1 LDHQRLGYPRRFVR
15 VPGKVRRA
23 PERTRRAVRA
33 LIDDPIEI
41 LAYAPEV
48 VFRQWDHPV
57 AYAIDEDWGSAFHQ
71 LLGMPWPCPELEA
84 YHRVWNEI
92 GRDLAAA
99 GLATGRYV
107 YGGYSDADAGL
118 AGAAWCAV
126 RHLGPSKAVE
136 TGVARGVTSRV
147 ILEALS
153 LSDEG
158 RLWSVDLPHPFAPE
172 LHCQTA
178 AAIPERRHD
187 RWTYVRGSSR
197 RQLPALLSHL
207 GEIDMFVHDSLHT
220 NRNMRFEM
228 RLAWSALRPGG
239 IMLVDDVFNQSF
251 RDFVRD
257 ARPIGT
263 GVYRSADGTWM
274 FGAARKAT

>member
-1 LDHQRLGYPRRFVR
+1 M
-15 VPGKVRRA
+15 
-23 PERTRRAVRA
+23 RA
-33 LIDDPIEI
+33 LIDDPVEI
-41 LAYAPEV
+41 MVYAPEV

-57 AYAIDEDWGSAFHQ
+57 AYKIEEDWASAFHR
-71 LLGMPWPCPELEA
+71 LLGMPWPCPELES
-84 YHRVWNEI
+84 YRQVWAAI
-92 GRDLAAA
+92 GRDLTAA

-126 RHLGPSKAVE
+126 RHLRPSQVVE

-147 ILEALS
+147 TLQALS
-153 LSDEG
+153 LNDHG

-172 LHCQTA
+172 LHSQTA
-178 AAIPERRHD
+178 AAIPGQRHD

-197 RQLPALLSHL
+197 RRLPGLLSQL
-207 GEIDMFVHDSLHT
+207 GQIDMFVHDSLHT
-220 NRNMRFEM
+220 SRNMLFEM

-251 RDFVRD
+251 RDFVREAQPMD
-257 ARPIGT
+257 A

-274 FGAARKAT
+274 FGAARKAGGRQGQSGGRGWS